1 MRPDPRAYL
10 WDALHAA
17 ELLAEF
23 SAGKSFADYQAEAM
37 LRSAIERQ
45 FEIVGEALN
54 QLSKVDALLRAR
66 FPSWAAS
73 WRSGTS

>member
-37 LRSAIERQ
+37 LDRRSSGSSR
-45 FEIVGEALN
+45 
-54 QLSKVDALLRAR
+54 SSAR
-66 FPSWAAS
+66 P
-73 WRSGTS
+73 